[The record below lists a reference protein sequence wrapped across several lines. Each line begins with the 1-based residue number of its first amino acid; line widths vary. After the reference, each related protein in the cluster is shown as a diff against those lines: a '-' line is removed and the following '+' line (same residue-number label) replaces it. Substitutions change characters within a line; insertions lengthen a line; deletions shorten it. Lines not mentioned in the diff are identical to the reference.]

1 MSLILAMGMDLE
13 NRDSLQRF
21 MFEHAAVRGEIVHLD
36 TTWRAV
42 LERREYPPVLRGMLG
57 ELMAAAAL
65 LAAALKFSGSIILQ
79 MQGDGPV
86 KLLVVEC
93 MSDLTMRAMAHWE
106 GEVAGDS
113 LAELLGQGRFVM
125 TIDPRDGRKT
135 YQGVVDL
142 VGQSVAD
149 ALEDYMSRSEQLDTR
164 LWLGADG
171 QCAAGMLL
179 QKMPEKHEGDPDAW
193 QRAVHFASTLTRKEL
208 LGLPAQQIIHRLYHE
223 EDVRVFDPQNVNF
236 HCPCSRERVAGMLR
250 MLGHEEVQAMLQEQD
265 TIEVDCEFC
274 NKHYVFDKVDAEQA
288 FASDAPA
295 PASRN
300 LH

>member
-1 MSLILAMGMDLE
+1 MALISALEIDLD

-36 TTWRAV
+36 TTWQAV

-65 LAAALKFSGSIILQ
+65 LAASLKFSGSIILQ
-79 MQGDGPV
+79 MQGEGAV
-86 KLLVVEC
+86 KLLVVDC

-106 GEVAGDS
+106 GEIVGES
-113 LAELLGQGRFVM
+113 LKELLGNGRFVI

-135 YQGVVDL
+135 YQGIVDL
-142 VGQSVAD
+142 TGQSVAD
-149 ALEDYMSRSEQLDTR
+149 VLEDYMSRSEQLDTR
-164 LWLGADG
+164 LWLAADE
-171 QCAAGMLL
+171 QQAAGMLL
-179 QKMPEKHEGDPDAW
+179 QKMPEQHEGEPDAW
-193 QRAVHFASTLTRKEL
+193 QRVVHLASTLTRKEL
-208 LGLPAQQIIHRLYHE
+208 LGLPARQIIHRLYHE
-223 EDVRVFDPQNVNF
+223 EDIRIFDPQAVNF

-250 MLGHEEVQAMLQEQD
+250 MLGHEEVQVMLQEQD

-274 NKHYVFDKVDAEQA
+274 NKHYVFDRVDAEQA
-288 FASDAPA
+288 FASAVPTE
-295 PASRN
+295 ASQN

>member
-1 MSLILAMGMDLE
+1 ME

-21 MFEHAAVRGEIVHLD
+21 MFEHAAARGEIVHLD
-36 TTWRAV
+36 TTWQAV

-65 LAAALKFSGSIILQ
+65 LAASLKFSGSIILQ
-79 MQGDGPV
+79 MQGEGVV

-93 MSDLTMRAMAHWE
+93 MSDLTMRAMAHWD
-106 GEVAGDS
+106 GEVAGES
-113 LAELLGQGRFVM
+113 LAELLGNGRFVI

-135 YQGVVDL
+135 YQGIVDL
-142 VGQSVAD
+142 TGQTVAD

-164 LWLGADG
+164 LWLAADEH
-171 QCAAGMLL
+171 QAAGMLL
-179 QKMPEKHEGDPDAW
+179 QKMPEQHEDDPDAW

-208 LGLPAQQIIHRLYHE
+208 LGLPARQIIHRLYHE
-223 EDVRVFDPQNVNF
+223 EDIRVFDPQAVNF
-236 HCPCSRERVAGMLR
+236 HCPCSRKRVAGMLR

-288 FASDAPA
+288 FVSEVPTEAPK
-295 PASRN
+295 N

>member
-1 MSLILAMGMDLE
+1 MALISALEIDLD

-36 TTWRAV
+36 TTWQAV
-42 LERREYPPVLRGMLG
+42 LERREYPPVLRAMLG

-65 LAAALKFSGSIILQ
+65 LAASLKFSGSIILQ
-79 MQGDGPV
+79 MQGEGAV
-86 KLLVVEC
+86 KLLVVDC

-106 GEVAGDS
+106 GEVAGES
-113 LAELLGQGRFVM
+113 LKELLGNGRFVI

-135 YQGVVDL
+135 YQGIVDL
-142 VGQSVAD
+142 AGQSVAD

-164 LWLGADG
+164 LWLAADE
-171 QCAAGMLL
+171 QQAAGMLL
-179 QKMPEKHEGDPDAW
+179 QKMPEKHEEDPDAW
-193 QRAVHFASTLTRKEL
+193 QRVVHFASTLTRKEL
-208 LGLPAQQIIHRLYHE
+208 LGLPARQIIHRLYHE
-223 EDVRVFDPQNVNF
+223 EDVRVFDPQAVNF

-274 NKHYVFDKVDAEQA
+274 NQHYVFDRVDAEQA
-288 FASDAPA
+288 FASAVPTEAPQ
-295 PASRN
+295 N